1 MDSPVTNPE
10 KNILIIE
17 ISVIIMKKLT
27 FSLFLLAGV
36 SSLNIVTAQSKTNT
50 AAMNLTDKG
59 LDLSMMD
66 KSVRPQDDFYNYVN
80 GSWMKTAKIPSDK
93 PTWGSF
99 NKLADDT
106 DNNSM
111 TILSSLLKDKFT
123 DGTEGKKIQDLY
135 ATYMNMQKRNA
146 DGIKPIQANLNKI
159 DAIKNLQ
166 DLQNYL
172 ISVTKDGE
180 NIFYGWG
187 VGADLKDSN
196 MNVVYLGD
204 ASLGLGRDYYQKVN
218 EKNTEALAEYTKY
231 VASMLKELG
240 YKNADAAAKG
250 IVDYEKSIAQTYL
263 TNEQS
268 RDNTLQYNPETMT
281 QLSSLVKN
289 VDIPG
294 YLKKVGVNTD
304 KVIIG
309 ELGYYKNLD
318 KFINAQKLPVIKD
331 YLKFHMIHGSA
342 SYLSEKIG
350 DMRFAFYG
358 KYLRGQQEQRALN
371 KRGYELINGSLGE
384 AFGKLY
390 VEKYFPA
397 EAKAQMV
404 ELIDYLKKSFAVHI
418 NNLAWMSSV
427 TKEKAMQKL
436 NKFTVKVA
444 YPDKWKDYSKL
455 NIIPESKGGSLYG
468 NLQNI
473 AEWQYNKDLAKIGKP
488 VDKTEWGMTPQTVNA
503 YYNPVNNEI
512 VFPAAI
518 LQPPFFN
525 PKADA
530 AVNFGGIGAV
540 IGHEMSHGFDD
551 SGAQFDA
558 DGNLVDWWTPED
570 KANFEKATKALAAQ
584 YDKYE
589 PVKGTMVNGTFTNGE
604 NIADLGGVNIAYDA
618 LQMYL
623 KDHGNPGPI
632 SGYTQDQRFF
642 LSWATVWRTLSSEK
656 YMINQVKTDPHSPGY
671 FRSFGPLT
679 NVDAFY
685 KAFDVKPGDKLY
697 KAPQDRI
704 KIW

>member
-1 MDSPVTNPE
+1 
-10 KNILIIE
+10 
-17 ISVIIMKKLT
+17 MKKLT
-27 FSLFLLAGV
+27 LSLFLLAGV
-36 SSLNIVTAQSKTNT
+36 CSQNTLSAQTKSTKTATT
-50 AAMNLTDKG
+50 ADKG
-59 LDLSMMD
+59 LDISLMD
-66 KSVRPQDDFYNYVN
+66 KSVRPQDDFYNYVS
-80 GSWMKTAKIPSDK
+80 GTWMKTAKIPADK

-111 TILSSLLKDKFT
+111 TILNSLLKDKFT
-123 DGTEGKKIQDLY
+123 EGSEGKKIQDLY
-135 ATYMNMQKRNA
+135 ATYMNMEKRNA
-146 DGIKPIQANLNKI
+146 DGIKPIQENINKI
-159 DAIKNLQ
+159 DAIKNLT

-172 ISVTKDGE
+172 TAVTKDGD
-180 NIFYGWG
+180 NTFYGWG
-187 VGADLKDSN
+187 VYSDLKDSN
-196 MNVVYLGD
+196 MNAVYLGD
-204 ASLGLGRDYYQKVN
+204 ASLGMGRDYYQKVDV
-218 EKNTEALAEYTKY
+218 KNTEALAEYQKY

-250 IVDYEKSIAQTYL
+250 VVDYEKSIAKHLL

-268 RDNTLQYNPETMT
+268 RDNNLQYNPKTMAE
-281 QLSSLVKN
+281 LKALVKN
-289 VDIPG
+289 VDIPA

-304 KVIIG
+304 RVIIG
-309 ELGYYKNLD
+309 ELGYYKNFDQLV
-318 KFINAQKLPVIKD
+318 NAKNLPIIKD
-331 YLKFHMIHGSA
+331 YLKFHMINGGA
-342 SYLSEKIG
+342 SYLSEKLG
-350 DMRFAFYG
+350 DTKFAFYG

-418 NNLAWMSSV
+418 NGLMWMSST
-427 TKEKAMQKL
+427 TKEKAMTKL

-444 YPDKWKDYSKL
+444 YPDTWKDYSKL
-455 NIIPESKGGSLYG
+455 NITPESKGGNLYA

-473 AEWQYNKDLAKIGKP
+473 SEWQYNKDLAKIGKP

-503 YYNPVNNEI
+503 YYNPVYNEI

-525 PKADA
+525 PQADA

-540 IGHEMSHGFDD
+540 IGHEISHGFDD

-558 DGNLVDWWTPED
+558 EGNLVDWWTPED

-589 PVKGTMVNGTFTNGE
+589 PVKGTFVNGTFTNGE

-623 KDHGNPGPI
+623 KDKGNPGVI

-656 YMINQVKTDPHSPGY
+656 YMVNQVKTDPHSPGY
-671 FRSFGPLT
+671 FRSFGPLI

-697 KAPQDRI
+697 KKPEDRI

>member
-1 MDSPVTNPE
+1 
-10 KNILIIE
+10 
-17 ISVIIMKKLT
+17 MKKITL
-27 FSLFLLAGV
+27 SLFLIAGICTQTTM
-36 SSLNIVTAQSKTNT
+36 SAQAKTAKVAVN
-50 AAMNLTDKG
+50 NTDKG
-59 LDLSMMD
+59 LDLSLMD
-66 KSVRPQDDFYNYVN
+66 TSVRPQDDFYNYVS
-80 GSWMKTAKIPSDK
+80 GTWMKTAKIPSDK

-99 NKLADDT
+99 NKLAEDT

-111 TILSSLLKDKFT
+111 TILNSLLKDKFA
-123 DGTEGKKIQDLY
+123 DGSEGKKIQDLY

-146 DGIKPIQANLNKI
+146 DGIKPIQENLNKI
-159 DAIKNLQ
+159 DAIKNMA

-172 ISVTKDGE
+172 TSVTKEGE
-180 NIFYGWG
+180 NVFYGWG
-187 VGADLKDSN
+187 VDADLKDSK
-196 MNVVYLGD
+196 MNAVYLGN
-204 ASLGLGRDYYQKVN
+204 ATLGLGRDYYQKVN
-218 EKNTEALAEYTKY
+218 EKNTEAIAEYQKY

-240 YKNADAAAKG
+240 YKNADEAAKG
-250 IVDYEKSIAQTYL
+250 IVNYEKNIANTYL

-268 RDNTLQYNPETMT
+268 RDNTLQYNPQTMAE
-281 QLSSLVKN
+281 LSNLVKG

-294 YLKKVGVNTD
+294 YLKKVGVNSD
-304 KVIIG
+304 RVIIG
-309 ELGYYKNLD
+309 ELGYYKNFD
-318 KFINAQKLPVIKD
+318 KLVNAQNLSVIKD
-331 YLKFHMIHGSA
+331 YLKFHMINGSA
-342 SYLSEKIG
+342 AYLSENLG
-350 DMRFAFYG
+350 NMRFAFYG

-418 NNLAWMSSV
+418 NNLAWMSST

-455 NIIPESKGGSLYG
+455 NIISEAKGGTLYK

-570 KANFEKATKALAAQ
+570 KANFEKATKALASQ

-589 PVKGTMVNGTFTNGE
+589 PVKGTFVNGTFTNGE

-623 KDHGNPGPI
+623 KDKGNPGKI
-632 SGYTQDQRFF
+632 SGFTQDQRFF

-671 FRSFGPLT
+671 FRSFGPLI

-685 KAFDVKPGDKLY
+685 KAFDVKKGDKLY
-697 KAPQDRI
+697 KAPEDRI

>member
-1 MDSPVTNPE
+1 
-10 KNILIIE
+10 
-17 ISVIIMKKLT
+17 MKKLT
-27 FSLFLLAGV
+27 LALIFLAGV
-36 SSLNIVTAQSKTNT
+36 YTQHAEAQTAGTVP
-50 AAMNLTDKG
+50 DKG
-59 LDLSMMD
+59 LDLSLMD
-66 KSVRPQDDFYNYVN
+66 KSVRPQDDFYNYVS
-80 GSWMKTAKIPSDK
+80 GTWMKTAKIPSDK

-99 NKLADDT
+99 NKLAEDT

-111 TILSSLLKDKFT
+111 KILNSLLKDKFPE
-123 DGTEGKKIQDLY
+123 GSEGKKIQDLY
-135 ATYMNMQKRNA
+135 ASYMNLQKRNA
-146 DGIKPIQANLNKI
+146 DGIKPIQGNLNKI
-159 DAIKNLQ
+159 DAIKNLK

-172 ISVTKDGE
+172 TSVTKEGE
-180 NIFYGWG
+180 NNFYGWG
-187 VGADLKDSN
+187 VYADLKDSK
-196 MNVVYLGD
+196 MNAVYLGD
-204 ASLGLGRDYYQKVN
+204 ASLGLGRDYYQKEN
-218 EKNTEALAEYTKY
+218 EKNTEAIAEYQKY
-231 VASMLKELG
+231 VASMLTELG

-250 IVDYEKSIAQTYL
+250 IVDYEKSIAKTYL

-268 RDNTLQYNPETMT
+268 RDNTLQYNPQTMAELT
-281 QLSSLVKN
+281 ALVKN
-289 VDIPG
+289 VNLPE
-294 YLKKVGVNTD
+294 YLKKVGVNTE

-309 ELGYYKNLD
+309 ELGYYKNFD
-318 KFINAQKLPVIKD
+318 KLVSAQNLPVIKD
-331 YLKFHMIHGSA
+331 YLKFHMINGSA
-342 SYLSEKIG
+342 SYLSEKLG

-371 KRGYELINGSLGE
+371 KRGFELINSTLGE

-418 NNLAWMSSV
+418 NDLSWMSSA
-427 TKEKAMQKL
+427 TKGKALEKL

-455 NIIPESKGGSLYG
+455 SILSENKGGNLYA

-473 AEWQYNKDLAKIGKP
+473 TTWRYEKDLAKIGKA
-488 VDKTEWGMTPQTVNA
+488 VDKSEWGMTPQTVNA

-525 PKADA
+525 PQADA

-570 KANFEKATKALAAQ
+570 KANFEKATKTLAAQ

-589 PVKGTMVNGTFTNGE
+589 PVKGTFVNGTFTNGE

-618 LQMYL
+618 LQLYL
-623 KDHGNPGPI
+623 KDKGNPGEI

-656 YMINQVKTDPHSPGY
+656 YMVNQVKTDPHSPGY
-671 FRSFGPLT
+671 FRSFGPLI

-685 KAFDVKPGDKLY
+685 KAFDVKQGDKLY
-697 KAPQDRI
+697 KSPEERI

>member
-1 MDSPVTNPE
+1 M
-10 KNILIIE
+10 KIL
-17 ISVIIMKKLT
+17 
-27 FSLFLLAGV
+27 
-36 SSLNIVTAQSKTNT
+36 N
-50 AAMNLTDKG
+50 
-59 LDLSMMD
+59 
-66 KSVRPQDDFYNYVN
+66 
-80 GSWMKTAKIPSDK
+80 
-93 PTWGSF
+93 
-99 NKLADDT
+99 
-106 DNNSM
+106 
-111 TILSSLLKDKFT
+111 SLLKDKFP
-123 DGTEGKKIQDLY
+123 EGSEGQKIQDLY
-135 ATYMNMQKRNA
+135 ASYMNLEKRNA
-146 DGIKPIQANLNKI
+146 EGIKPIQGNLSKI
-159 DAIKNLQ
+159 DAIKNLK

-172 ISVTKDGE
+172 ISVTKEGE
-180 NIFYGWG
+180 NNFYGWG
-187 VGADLKDSN
+187 VYADLKDSK
-196 MNVVYLGD
+196 MNAVYLGD
-204 ASLGLGRDYYQKVN
+204 ATLGLGRDYYQKEN
-218 EKNTEALAEYTKY
+218 EKNTEAIAEYQKY

-240 YKNADAAAKG
+240 YKNGDAAAKG
-250 IVDYEKSIAQTYL
+250 IVDYEKSIAKTYL

-268 RDNTLQYNPETMT
+268 RDNTLQYNKQTMDELT
-281 QLSSLVKN
+281 ALVKN
-289 VDIPG
+289 VNLPE
-294 YLKKVGVNTD
+294 YLKKVGVNTE

-309 ELGYYKNLD
+309 ELGYYKNFD
-318 KFINAQKLPVIKD
+318 KLVNAQNLPIIKD
-331 YLKFHMIHGSA
+331 YLKFHMINGSA
-342 SYLSEKIG
+342 SYLSEKLG

-371 KRGYELINGSLGE
+371 KRGFELINSTLGE

-390 VEKYFPA
+390 VDKYFPA

-418 NNLAWMSSV
+418 NDLTWMSSV
-427 TKEKAMQKL
+427 TKGKALDKL

-455 NIIPESKGGSLYG
+455 NILSENKGGNLYT
-468 NLQNI
+468 NLQHI
-473 AEWQYNKDLAKIGKP
+473 TTWRYEKDLAKIGKA
-488 VDKTEWGMTPQTVNA
+488 VDKSEWGMTPQTVNA

-525 PKADA
+525 AQADA

-570 KANFEKATKALAAQ
+570 KANFEKATKTLAAQ

-589 PVKGTMVNGTFTNGE
+589 PVKGTFVNGTFTNGE

-623 KDHGNPGPI
+623 KDKGNPGEI

-671 FRSFGPLT
+671 FRSFAPLI

-685 KAFDVKPGDKLY
+685 KAFDIKQGDKLY
-697 KAPQDRI
+697 KSPEERI